1 MNRPITAIDCHAHV
15 MLRDHPLSP
24 ERHSK
29 PPRDVTVDEHLATM
43 DAHGISHSVL
53 TAPSFYGADNRVLL
67 DALAACPQR
76 LRGTVIVEPD
86 IDDES
91 LAAMD
96 RRGVVGIRLNW
107 LRREQLPDVDSANYR
122 RLFDRVRNLDWHIE
136 IYLEGPKL
144 GGVLPRLRAS
154 GAKVVVD
161 HFASPDPAAGV
172 ADVGF
177 RAALAGVRA
186 GDTWV
191 KLSAPY
197 RQGGADPQRYVDAL
211 LDAGGPQRLM
221 WASDR
226 PWVTYEQLK
235 ITYRQCINWLHD
247 WVPDPAT
254 RRTILVDTPALLFR
268 FDREMPVAAQ
278 ARAAAP
284 RS

>member
-161 HFASPDPAAGV
+161 HFASRAMTLAKAAGSSSKV
-172 ADVGF
+172 
-177 RAALAGVRA
+177 
-186 GDTWV
+186 
-191 KLSAPY
+191 S
-197 RQGGADPQRYVDAL
+197 
-211 LDAGGPQRLM
+211 
-221 WASDR
+221 
-226 PWVTYEQLK
+226 
-235 ITYRQCINWLHD
+235 
-247 WVPDPAT
+247 
-254 RRTILVDTPALLFR
+254 
-268 FDREMPVAAQ
+268 
-278 ARAAAP
+278 RAAAAL
-284 RS
+284 RTASFSTSTSAAISASRLSS